1 MKDDKV
7 KLLILC
13 SWKQF
18 SITSPYMTYQK
29 KSYFPIY
36 ELSKK
41 KVTSPYMTYQKK
53 SYFPIYGLFIR
64 EVKMFSA
71 LSFSKLFIL
80 GSLMTRNLFKAGPFH
95 VPTHYWV
102 NPGYTTLPAR
112 TVYQVL
118 HIRLTNWKMEVMK
131 KNAKRSLLSVIFNP
145 LGKKKKNLT
154 FLSISLHLPSYLP
167 ATYREGRE
175 APRCCRKLLKRK
187 NCQKHK
193 I

>member
-7 KLLILC
+7 KVLILC
-13 SWKQF
+13 SWNSFQLLPH
-18 SITSPYMTYQK
+18 IWPIK
-29 KSYFPIY
+29 KR
-36 ELSKK
+36 
-41 KVTSPYMTYQKK
+41 VTS
-53 SYFPIYGLFIR
+53 PIYGLFIR

-71 LSFSKLFIL
+71 FSFSKLFIL

-145 LGKKKKNLT
+145 LGKKKK
-154 FLSISLHLPSYLP
+154 I
-167 ATYREGRE
+167 
-175 APRCCRKLLKRK
+175 
-187 NCQKHK
+187 
-193 I
+193 

>member
-1 MKDDKV
+1 MFM
-7 KLLILC
+7 
-13 SWKQF
+13 KQF
-18 SITSPYMTYQK
+18 SITSPC
-29 KSYFPIY
+29 
-36 ELSKK
+36 
-41 KVTSPYMTYQKK
+41 MTYQKK

-71 LSFSKLFIL
+71 FSFSKLFIL

-102 NPGYTTLPAR
+102 NPKYTTLPAR

-118 HIRLTNWKMEVMK
+118 HIRLTNWKMEVKK
-131 KNAKRSLLSVIFNP
+131 KNAKRSLLSVIFNSR
-145 LGKKKKNLT
+145 KKIKKLT
-154 FLSISLHLPSYLP
+154 FWSISLHLPSYLL

-193 I
+193 T

>member
-18 SITSPYMTYQK
+18 SI
-29 KSYFPIY
+29 
-36 ELSKK
+36 
-41 KVTSPYMTYQKK
+41 TSPYMTYQKK

-145 LGKKKKNLT
+145 LGKKKKKFNIFKHLSSFTLIFACNIQRRERSTKMLQKTFKKEKLPKTQDLT
-154 FLSISLHLPSYLP
+154 WIILK
-167 ATYREGRE
+167 RE
-175 APRCCRKLLKRK
+175 A
-187 NCQKHK
+187 
-193 I
+193 

>member
-18 SITSPYMTYQK
+18 SI
-29 KSYFPIY
+29 
-36 ELSKK
+36 
-41 KVTSPYMTYQKK
+41 TSPYMTYQKK

-145 LGKKKKNLT
+145 LGKKKKKLT